1 MHGKGGLANDMVVW
15 MGKWQRKKKRAVC
28 PDRAFTNEQGARRS
42 QAGWLHAGKVTVADP
57 AFFGV
62 SGTVLGGMEQ
72 SALSSWRTYPQCQ
85 VTIRSKCQLAGC
97 NGMSICEVVNGV

>member
-1 MHGKGGLANDMVVW
+1 MARGGGLANDMVVW

-42 QAGWLHAGKVTVADP
+42 QAGWLHAGKLRLPTPLSSVSP
-57 AFFGV
+57 AQL
-62 SGTVLGGMEQ
+62 LGGMEQ
-72 SALSSWRTYPQCQ
+72 SALSHGAH
-85 VTIRSKCQLAGC
+85 IRNASFQSGRNVVGGC